1 MLLLHVLR
9 AIASY
14 LGSHAKEFKCTGR
27 PKGQATMELLAACS
41 MANHPAD
48 IVLTDS
54 FTYHILR
61 LGGKHLII
69 WASLPPAKALAQI
82 ADVLCQASTSLDCDI
97 ESASVSVDPEVLTPF
112 QMLRACR
119 PSAAVAE
126 QAETLM
132 ASTPPVEQLRT
143 ALAFCQSLGP
153 GMAEEGGWSVA
164 LPPAVASMYA

>member
-82 ADVLCQASTSLDCDI
+82 ADVLCQVDLFCLPLSL
-97 ESASVSVDPEVLTPF
+97 S
-112 QMLRACR
+112 
-119 PSAAVAE
+119 
-126 QAETLM
+126 
-132 ASTPPVEQLRT
+132 
-143 ALAFCQSLGP
+143 
-153 GMAEEGGWSVA
+153 
-164 LPPAVASMYA
+164 